1 MTLPGPRYPSLH
13 ELLAIPEALG
23 GRVSTIGE
31 SIEGRPIRCFEHGPS
46 SAPTV
51 LLTALMHGMEIVGG
65 LGLIASAQA
74 LLKLSRTTPL
84 RLLLV
89 PVVNPDAVVSTLE
102 RRRARRTNARGVDLN
117 RNFAVPAHA
126 EPSWH
131 PFSGSRLR
139 GSPHYR
145 GEAAWSEPET
155 RALRD
160 LALAERPFL
169 ALGFHS
175 IGGLVLHPSSCSA
188 AVNPRAEL
196 YAALG
201 AAFAGAQASPYRV
214 LSGRGW
220 YPTLGDLDDWLD
232 DTVGAL
238 ALTIEVGR
246 RSALRALGLRLLDP
260 FWWMNPLETEST
272 LHDVARGT
280 AALVERALTT
290 RARVP
295 LASSANHRGVA

>member
-1 MTLPGPRYPSLH
+1 MTLPSHPYPSLS
-13 ELLAIPEALG
+13 ELLAFPEALG
-23 GRVSTIGE
+23 GRVRTIGE
-31 SIEGRPIRCFEHGPS
+31 SIEGRPIRCFEHGPRG
-46 SAPTV
+46 APTV
-51 LLTALMHGMEIVGG
+51 LFTGLMHGMEIVGG
-65 LGLIASAQA
+65 LGLIASARA
-74 LLKLSRTTPL
+74 VLRRPMASPL

-102 RRRARRTNARGVDLN
+102 RGRARRTNARGVDLN

-145 GEAAWSEPET
+145 GETPWSEPET

-160 LALAERPFL
+160 LVLAERPLL

-175 IGGLVLHPSSCSA
+175 IGGLVLHPSSCSK
-188 AVNPRAEL
+188 AVNPRAAV
-196 YAALG
+196 YAELG
-201 AAFAGAQASPYRV
+201 AAFARAQRAPYRV
-214 LSGRGW
+214 MPGRGW
-220 YPTLGDLDDWLD
+220 YPTLGDLDDWVED
-232 DTVGAL
+232 AVGAL

-246 RSALRALGLRLLDP
+246 RSALREIGLRLVDP
-260 FWWMNPLETEST
+260 FWWMNPVELEPT

-280 AALVERALTT
+280 AALVERALNAA
-290 RARVP
+290 RAP
-295 LASSANHRGVA
+295 EPSSAIHRGVA